1 MKRLENNY
9 IYSLAE
15 VKRNIKELQEKP
27 DTQSKAY
34 QLQFQKQLEKQLNDI
49 LGRLQ
54 SKNYTT
60 LTDYMNECYSQGYL
74 GAMYDIAGQGIPIVS
89 PIDEKLVV
97 KACGKTSDDI
107 KLINKL
113 GTNKKLLKNQV
124 LAEMQRGF
132 STSMTYSD
140 IARNISARGKA
151 DMNRSKLIA
160 RTEGHR
166 IQNESKLD
174 AMIEAKKKGADVVKQ
189 WDSTMDGNTRPEHK
203 ELDGQIREVEE
214 PFEVAGM
221 KAQCPGGFGNAY
233 MDCNCRC
240 VMLERA
246 RWALDEDE
254 LEELQKRAEFFG
266 LDKTADFEEFKAKY
280 LNACENAD
288 TISKEKYLSAS
299 DRADKV
305 NWNKVASSTDREQ
318 FERYK
323 KALGKNAP
331 KTLADFCKIKYNVND
346 EWYMFKT
353 YTKAIK
359 SGELTPLASF
369 DLYKNTSKQ
378 IDNRLLGIVTING
391 ITITG
396 KSNHFIARIIGSI
409 EQRRNGVSVDKV
421 LSVLTNKNS
430 EILPIRNLSNGKSQK
445 FRNEFIEVSI
455 NPDTGNLIQV
465 NPRIRRRS
473 K

>member
-140 IARNISARGKA
+140 MARNISARGQA

-280 LNACENAD
+280 LNACGKNDIISVQEQSNSIIIKSNGTYAD
-288 TISKEKYLSAS
+288 MTMSILGDLSDDDIASINKYISSDSYLLNYKLRNGINLTKEEEAFKRSVDIALAKCPTYEGIVYRSLLSS
-299 DRADKV
+299 NIESLD
-305 NWNKVASSTDREQ
+305 E
-318 FERYK
+318 FYK
-323 KALGKNAP
+323 KH
-331 KTLADFCKIKYNVND
+331 
-346 EWYMFKT
+346 
-353 YTKAIK
+353 
-359 SGELTPLASF
+359 S
-369 DLYKNTSKQ
+369 
-378 IDNRLLGIVTING
+378 
-391 ITITG
+391 
-396 KSNHFIARIIGSI
+396 
-409 EQRRNGVSVDKV
+409 
-421 LSVLTNKNS
+421 
-430 EILPIRNLSNGKSQK
+430 
-445 FRNEFIEVSI
+445 
-455 NPDTGNLIQV
+455 TGNLVFYDAFTSTSLSVYDDKMDIQMV
-465 NPRIRRRS
+465 IES
-473 K
+473 KTGKNISFLNSSEQEVLFKRGSGFLVKKIDGRTIYLEEI